1 MGRAVAVALVL
12 LAVGIGGC
20 LPVPSLHP
28 FVEDGQAIAVP
39 EVVGEWGDSATA
51 FRIVHEREARY
62 TLRSLDPA
70 DSSSRFPLRFVRLHG
85 RLFADVTMEPGSR
98 PGGDPRPF
106 LWPMHTAFRVDVA
119 GDSLRMAFLD
129 DDWLETALDRRR
141 LKLRHERPDGEIVLT
156 ETTPGLQ
163 ALLGRIA
170 GVDAAFDTSAKYAR
184 RR

>member
-1 MGRAVAVALVL
+1 MGRGVSVALAL
-12 LAVGIGGC
+12 LAAGIGGC
-20 LPVPSLHP
+20 IPVPSLHP
-28 FVEDGQAIAVP
+28 FVGEGQAIAVP
-39 EVVGEWGDSATA
+39 EVVGEWGESASA
-51 FRIVHEREARY
+51 FRITLEREASY

-70 DSSSRFPLRFVRLHG
+70 DSSSRFRVRFVRLHG
-85 RLFADVTMEPGSR
+85 RLFADVTMEPGSN

-129 DDWLETALDRRR
+129 DDWLEQALDRRQV
-141 LKLRHERPDGEIVLT
+141 KLRHERPDGEIVLT

-170 GVDAAFDTSAKYAR
+170 NVDAAFDTSAKYAR
-184 RR
+184 RH